1 MFRICFLS
9 HHHTATPIPSHLH
22 HYHHHLYLPI
32 IFLSNTIS
40 PCLPRQQHHNL
51 SSAQSSLFGPSS
63 PLVSTTPMSY
73 SILLINTLS
82 LFLPDLMGFG
92 NEAWSQ
98 WKPFPP
104 GFFSLLSFYG
114 CWYLWKFELPHPRTW
129 RIHCRTELF
138 LSPTHVPLFFI
149 FPDSSVGKESTCNVG
164 DLSLIPGSGRSPG
177 EGKGYPLLYS
187 SWGCKES
194 DTTERLSLSVR
205 YQFREV
211 TSAWKPDNHPF
222 YPFSQKVTKGLFH
235 FPPRIQSPC
244 VGLCLIAQSCPTLCD
259 SQGLQPARLLCPWGL
274 SRQEYWS
281 GLSFPSPGDLPNAE
295 IEPSCPALQANS
307 LPRIWATREA
317 LQSS

>member
-98 WKPFPP
+98 WRPFPP

-129 RIHCRTELF
+129 RIHCRTDPHCSYF
-138 LSPTHVPLFFI
+138 SPVSHP
-149 FPDSSVGKESTCNVG
+149 SSTLLTD
-164 DLSLIPGSGRSPG
+164 DLSKTQFWKWNLSFRGSPEPSDKVQIPW
-177 EGKGYPLLYS
+177 KTL
-187 SWGCKES
+187 
-194 DTTERLSLSVR
+194 DTVSC
-205 YQFREV
+205 
-211 TSAWKPDNHPF
+211 
-222 YPFSQKVTKGLFH
+222 SQ
-235 FPPRIQSPC
+235 FPPH
-244 VGLCLIAQSCPTLCD
+244 
-259 SQGLQPARLLCPWGL
+259 LLP
-274 SRQEYWS
+274 
-281 GLSFPSPGDLPNAE
+281 LP
-295 IEPSCPALQANS
+295 
-307 LPRIWATREA
+307 
-317 LQSS
+317 